1 MIINISDHY
10 TRVLQGSGADDGP
23 SDGRRVLGALF
34 GVQEGLTVDVLDS
47 FELAYK
53 KQGNDTVI
61 DTEYITA
68 KREQCECIAWGQNE
82 TWTKCFKRRS
92 TCMALSHI
100 SNRLTRGLFVF
111 SHSGLWLFWL
121 FFHRWGFHSQ
131 NRCASIS

>member
-68 KREQCECIAWGQNE
+68 KREQWPGRAAVPCNTLG
-82 TWTKCFKRRS
+82 K
-92 TCMALSHI
+92 M
-100 SNRLTRGLFVF
+100 
-111 SHSGLWLFWL
+111 SGW
-121 FFHRWGFHSQ
+121 
-131 NRCASIS
+131 